1 MFDSFLVELHLF
13 SQLDVGG
20 SRLVVPVKLYTN
32 LIYFFGTSYSPTF
45 NI

>member
-20 SRLVVPVKLYTN
+20 SRLVVAVKSYTN
-32 LIYFFGTSYSPTF
+32 FIYFFGY
-45 NI
+45 NL